1 VSGFVFKIQACTQG
15 SRQTLVDQ
23 INAAGP
29 GIARCVLHRTAARAV
44 STNRH
49 TDHQVTALSADS
61 VMLHAAD

>member
-29 GIARCVLHRTAARAV
+29 GIARCVLHRTPLERCRR
-44 STNRH
+44 TRH
-49 TDHQVTALSADS
+49 TDHQVTALRPI
-61 VMLHAAD
+61 VMLPRG